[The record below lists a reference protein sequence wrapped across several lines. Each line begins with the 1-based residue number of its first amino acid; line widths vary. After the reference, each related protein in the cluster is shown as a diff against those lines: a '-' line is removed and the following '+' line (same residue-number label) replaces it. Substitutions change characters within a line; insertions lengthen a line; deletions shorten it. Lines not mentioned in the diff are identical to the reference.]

1 MPNLKVTKIESCQS
15 WKWFLYFLL
24 KINSFDELKVA
35 KFESYQLWKLPILKV
50 AKVESCQNWEW
61 FSISFWKLL
70 SYQVAKLPICQITK
84 LPNCQVAK
92 LPSCQIAKL
101 LNCQIAKWPSG
112 QIAKLQVAKLWT
124 CDHGAKSLSFL
135 LKLNFVWHL
144 IRKFYMKN
152 MNTFIKLSEKDGLS
166 LKKSWIILYVTSW
179 FWEYMH
185 LYLAH
190 VLDPF
195 Q

>member
-1 MPNLKVTKIESCQS
+1 MKVTKIESCQS

-135 LKLNFVWHL
+135 FLL
-144 IRKFYMKN
+144 
-152 MNTFIKLSEKDGLS
+152 LSETNSSIMFQICFWANSSRDLVFKIS
-166 LKKSWIILYVTSW
+166 KIIQN
-179 FWEYMH
+179 FDYM
-185 LYLAH
+185 
-190 VLDPF
+190 
-195 Q
+195 